1 VTALSSAAVVGLGY
15 IGLPTA
21 VSLAT
26 GGLEVTGVDTNPG
39 IVERVNRGEAP
50 FAEPDLSVAVSGAV
64 AMGRLRAQ
72 QEMPQADAY
81 VIAVPTPFTVDDAGP
96 GEGRPGTPHGA
107 DPGELPPGAPRRAD
121 LSYITAAAEAVA
133 DVLRGGEVIVLEST
147 APPGTTRRVS
157 ELIAARRPDLHLPH
171 VPDIHPDVHV
181 AHCPE
186 RVLPGRIMI
195 EIATNDRVIGGLT
208 PACAARA
215 VELYRTFCHGEL
227 IVTDAASAEMAKLAE
242 NAFRDVNIAFANE
255 LSLICQ
261 RLGLDVWEIR
271 QMANH
276 HPRVE
281 ILRPGPG
288 VGGHCIAVDP
298 WFIVEAAP
306 DLARLTAIARAVN
319 DHMPAHTADQIVA
332 TSRRFRD
339 PRIACLGLS
348 FKADVGDVRE
358 SPAVDIT
365 ARIAAALPDVKILAV
380 EPHLASLPGRL
391 NDLGNVVLADAGH
404 AIAESDVI
412 ALLVDHSCF
421 RAIKKTQLAGK
432 VVYDTRGA
440 WG

>member
-1 VTALSSAAVVGLGY
+1 VTAPSSVAVVGLGY

-26 GGLEVTGVDTNPG
+26 GGLDVIGVDVNPG
-39 IVERVNRGEAP
+39 IVERVNRGETP

-72 QEMPQADAY
+72 QDMPQADAY
-81 VIAVPTPFTVDDAGP
+81 VIAVPTPFTGDGAEP
-96 GEGRPGTPHGA
+96 GGGA
-107 DPGELPPGAPRRAD
+107 AVAPRRAD
-121 LSYITAAAEAVA
+121 LSYITAAAEAIA
-133 DVLRGGEVIVLEST
+133 GVLRGGEVIVLEST

-157 ELIAARRPDLHLPH
+157 ELIAARRPDLNLPH
-171 VPDIHPDVHV
+171 AADVAPDVHI

-186 RVLPGRIMI
+186 RVLPGRIML
-195 EIATNDRVIGGLT
+195 EIAANDRVVGGLT
-208 PACAARA
+208 PACAERA
-215 VELYRTFCHGEL
+215 AELYRTFCRGEL

-242 NAFRDVNIAFANE
+242 NAYRDVNIAFANE
-255 LSLICQ
+255 ISLICQ

-271 QMANH
+271 AMANH
-276 HPRVE
+276 HPRVD

-298 WFIVEAAP
+298 WFIIEAAP
-306 DLARLTAIARAVN
+306 DLARLTAVARAVN
-319 DHMPAHTADQIVA
+319 DHMPAHTAGQIVS

-348 FKADVGDVRE
+348 FKADVGDLRE

-365 ARIAAALPDVKILAV
+365 AQVAAALPDVKIHVA
-380 EPHLASLPGRL
+380 EPHTACLPGRL
-391 NDLGNVVLADAGH
+391 EEFGNVVLTDAEH

-432 VVYDTRGA
+432 VVYDTRGMWA
-440 WG
+440 

>member
-1 VTALSSAAVVGLGY
+1 VTALASVAVVGLGY

-26 GGLEVTGVDTNPG
+26 GGLEVVGVDVNSG

-72 QEMPQADAY
+72 EEMPSADAY
-81 VIAVPTPFTVDDAGP
+81 VIAVPTPFTGD
-96 GEGRPGTPHGA
+96 HK
-107 DPGELPPGAPRRAD
+107 AD
-121 LSYITAAAEAVA
+121 LSYITAAAEAIA
-133 DVLRGGEVIVLEST
+133 HVLRGGEVIVLEST

-171 VPDIHPDVHV
+171 VTDVQPDVHI

-215 VELYRTFCHGEL
+215 AELYRTFCRGEL

-242 NAFRDVNIAFANE
+242 NAYRDVNIAFANE

-298 WFIVEAAP
+298 WFIVESAP
-306 DLARLTAIARAVN
+306 DLARLTRTARAVN
-319 DHMPAHTADQIVA
+319 DYMPDHTAEQIVA

-348 FKADVGDVRE
+348 FKADVGDLRE

-365 ARIAAALPDVKILAV
+365 ARIAAALPDVKVLAA
-380 EPHLASLPGRL
+380 EPHVASLPSQLDGL
-391 NDLGNVVLADAGH
+391 DNVVLTDAEH
-404 AIAESDVI
+404 AITESDVI
-412 ALLVDHSCF
+412 ALLVDHGCF

-432 VVYDTRGA
+432 VVYDTRGM

>member
-1 VTALSSAAVVGLGY
+1 VTVLQTAAVVGLGY

-26 GGLEVTGVDTNPG
+26 GGLEVIGVDVNPD
-39 IVERVNRGEAP
+39 IVERINRGETP

-72 QEMPQADAY
+72 QEMPSADAY
-81 VIAVPTPFTVDDAGP
+81 VIAVPTPFTGD
-96 GEGRPGTPHGA
+96 HK
-107 DPGELPPGAPRRAD
+107 AD
-121 LSYITAAAEAVA
+121 LSYITAAAGAVA

-147 APPGTTRRVS
+147 APPGTTRMVS

-171 VPDIHPDVHV
+171 VADVSPDVHV

-215 VELYRTFCHGEL
+215 VELYRTFCRGEL

-242 NAFRDVNIAFANE
+242 NAYRDVNIAFANE

-276 HPRVE
+276 HPRVD

-298 WFIVEAAP
+298 WFIVESAP
-306 DLARLTAIARAVN
+306 DLAGLIRTARGVN
-319 DHMPAHTADQIVA
+319 DHMPAHTADQVVA

-348 FKADVGDVRE
+348 FKADVGDLRE

-365 ARIAAALPDVKILAV
+365 ARIAAALPDVKVLAV
-380 EPHLASLPGRL
+380 EPHVASLPGQL
-391 NDLGNVVLADAGH
+391 DELDNVALTDVEH
-404 AIAESDVI
+404 AVAESDVI

-421 RAIKKTQLAGK
+421 RAIKKPQLAGK
-432 VVYDTRGA
+432 VVYDTRGM

>member
-1 VTALSSAAVVGLGY
+1 MIAPSTAAVVGLGY

-26 GGLEVTGVDTNPG
+26 GGLDVIGVDVNPEV
-39 IVERVNRGEAP
+39 VELVNRGETP

-81 VIAVPTPFTVDDAGP
+81 LIAVPTPFT
-96 GEGRPGTPHGA
+96 GEHGA
-107 DPGELPPGAPRRAD
+107 DPGERPRGAPRAD
-121 LSYITAAAEAVA
+121 LSYVTAAAEAVA
-133 DVLRGGEVIVLEST
+133 GMLRGGEVIVLEST
-147 APPGTTRRVS
+147 APPGTTRHVS

-171 VPDIHPDVHV
+171 VPDVQPDVHV

-186 RVLPGRIMI
+186 RVLPGRVMI
-195 EIATNDRVIGGLT
+195 EIAANDRVIGGLT
-208 PACAARA
+208 PACAERA
-215 VELYRTFCHGEL
+215 AELYRTFCRGEL
-227 IVTDAASAEMAKLAE
+227 ILTDAASAEMAKLAE
-242 NAFRDVNIAFANE
+242 NAYRDVNIAFANE

-306 DLARLTAIARAVN
+306 DLARLTATARAVN

-348 FKADVGDVRE
+348 FKADVGDLRE
-358 SPAVDIT
+358 SPAVEIT
-365 ARIAAALPDVKILAV
+365 ARIAAALPDVKILVA
-380 EPHLASLPGRL
+380 EPHARSLPGQL
-391 NDLGNVVLADAGH
+391 DELGNVAMTDAEH

-421 RAIKKTQLAGK
+421 RTIKKTQLAGK
-432 VVYDTRGA
+432 VVYDTRGM
-440 WG
+440 W